1 MEEARVNGFMLG
13 TFEDGGEEFPG
24 VVFGDDVVDLRTV
37 VPGIGRIGDL
47 FADWDAHLDALE
59 VHRPGRGGRTPARRA
74 AGAAAGAA
82 GGHHHRR
89 RGELP

>member
-13 TFEDGGEEFPG
+13 TFEDGGEQFPG

-37 VPGIGRIGDL
+37 VPGIGQIGDL

-59 VHRPGRGGRTPARRA
+59 SIDPAAAGARRA

-89 RGELP
+89 GGELP